1 MKANETNKVSVM
13 KLQSELNNALKEEHK
28 SFSSLVKFIK
38 SFEGKKVMNEYLNAS
53 NLTLEQL
60 TTLDYFKSALTY
72 ATFESAN
79 GSYTTIARK
88 DYKTGEMKPAKWS
101 FWLILNAARKVR
113 KEELKEELKAAQ
125 KAAKEAKEKSL
136 EAIEAEEKKAAKA
149 KGSKAK
155 ESK

>member
-38 SFEGKKVMNEYLNAS
+38 SFEGKKVMNDYLNAS
-53 NLTLEQL
+53 NLTLEQI

-72 ATFESAN
+72 ATFEGAN

-113 KEELKEELKAAQ
+113 KEELKAAQ

-136 EAIEAEEKKAAKA
+136 AAIEAEEKKAAKA

>member
-1 MKANETNKVSVM
+1 MKTMNNETKVNVM
-13 KLQSELNNALKEEHK
+13 KLQSELNNALKEEQK
-28 SFSSLVKFIK
+28 SFSALVKFIK
-38 SFEGKKVMNEYLNAS
+38 GFEGTKVMNEYLNAA

-60 TTLDYFKSALTY
+60 TTLDYFKGALTY
-72 ATFESAN
+72 ATFEGAN

-88 DYKTGEMKPAKWS
+88 DYKSGEMKPAKWS

-113 KEELKEELKAAQ
+113 KEELKEAQ

-136 EAIEAEEKKAAKA
+136 EAIEAEEKKTSRA

>member
-13 KLQSELNNALKEEHK
+13 KLQSELNNALKEEQK
-28 SFSSLVKFIK
+28 SFSALVKFIK
-38 SFEGKKVMNEYLNAS
+38 GFEGTKVMNEYLNAAS
-53 NLTLEQL
+53 LTLEQL
-60 TTLDYFKSALTY
+60 TTLDYFKGALTY
-72 ATFESAN
+72 ATFEGDN

-113 KEELKEELKAAQ
+113 KEELKAAQ

-136 EAIEAEEKKAAKA
+136 AAIEAEEKKAAKE

>member
-1 MKANETNKVSVM
+1 MKANETTKVSVM

-38 SFEGKKVMNEYLNAS
+38 GFEGKKVMNDYLNAS

-60 TTLDYFKSALTY
+60 TTLDYFKSALNY

-113 KEELKEELKAAQ
+113 KDELKAAQ

-136 EAIEAEEKKAAKA
+136 EAIEAEEKKASKA

>member
-1 MKANETNKVSVM
+1 MKANETNKINVM

-38 SFEGKKVMNEYLNAS
+38 GFEGKKVMNDYLNAS

-60 TTLDYFKSALTY
+60 TTLDYFKGALTY
-72 ATFESAN
+72 ATFEGAN

-113 KEELKEELKAAQ
+113 KEELKAAQ
-125 KAAKEAKEKSL
+125 KAAKEAKEQSL
-136 EAIEAEEKKAAKA
+136 AAIEAEEKKAAKV